1 MRNEEL
7 GMRNEK
13 KSVIS
18 KSSFFIPKNSAAYE
32 EKIKRSIFIAS
43 LEPCNDENQ
52 ARNFLTRVTS
62 QHRDA
67 THNCR
72 AYIINEVEYSSDDGE
87 PSGTAGKPI
96 LNAIKK
102 SGLVNVMVIV
112 TRYFGG
118 VKLGTRGLI
127 DAYGGISEKVLEM
140 AGRVEK
146 VLTKKIKISL
156 EYNSMGTV
164 TKILDTNGALNIS
177 WEYGAAV
184 NVKADLPVDFIEKV
198 FNELEELKARK
209 IIINFEFEEEK
220 F

>member
-1 MRNEEL
+1 MIIP
-7 GMRNEK
+7 EK
-13 KSVIS
+13 
-18 KSSFFIPKNSAAYE
+18 SATYE
-32 EKIKRSIFIAS
+32 EKIKRSVFIAN
-43 LEPCNDENQ
+43 LEICNDENE
-52 ARNFLTRVTS
+52 ARNFLARIIS
-62 QHRDA
+62 KHRDA

-102 SGLVNVMVIV
+102 SGLVNLMIIV

-127 DAYGGISEKVLEM
+127 DAYGGVSEKVLELC
-140 AGRVEK
+140 GRVEK

-156 EYNSMGTV
+156 EYNSMGIV
-164 TKILDTNGALNIS
+164 TKILNSYGALNIS

-184 NVKADLPVDFIEKV
+184 NVNADLPVNFFENILH
-198 FNELEELKARK
+198 ELEELKARK
-209 IIINFEFEEEK
+209 IIINFEV
-220 F
+220 